1 MIDRLIQVI
10 IFITVLMATAA
21 LLTSC
26 GKQEVEVKGKVQ
38 VEGSVDLMF
47 QLSDLKTYFNYECQ
61 TKVSGD
67 KCYNTT
73 IQTCVDCLTNDF
85 YSHI

>member
-1 MIDRLIQVI
+1 MEHFIKVI
-10 IFITVLMATAA
+10 IFIAVLTATAS
-21 LLTSC
+21 LLISC

-38 VEGSVDLMF
+38 VEGAVDLNL

-61 TKVSGD
+61 NKVSGD
-67 KCYNTT
+67 KCYNNSITV
-73 IQTCVDCLTNDF
+73 CVDCLTNDF